1 MCATKVVF
9 PPNLWTNK
17 QLWTGLVTPR
27 FLNSQPNC
35 EHYQPFLIYG
45 NPKLL
50 IVKYL
55 WVGNKS
61 WKWKTPILL
70 SVQSYEFCMVM
81 HCLLPRRKSWLL
93 CVSFLKK
100 HLVWCVV
107 TQGFFLEYFKVYS
120 KHMSQLPMVN
130 YWLKVLKLRSLC
142 KRKHIIQL
150 ICQWSNWRT
159 IWRQ

>member
-27 FLNSQPNC
+27 FLSSQPNC

-55 WVGNKS
+55 WVGNKG

-93 CVSFLKK
+93 CVSFLKNIWSGVLW
-100 HLVWCVV
+100 HSW
-107 TQGFFLEYFKVYS
+107 FFLNILKYTLNICHK
-120 KHMSQLPMVN
+120 N
-130 YWLKVLKLRSLC
+130 TWLIIDWRFWSYGHNAKE
-142 KRKHIIQL
+142 KHIIQL
-150 ICQWSNWRT
+150 ICRWSNLRT